1 MQPFPNHSEDADP
14 AIKELVIIFDKA
26 LDPQAGPK
34 RHGYSISLG
43 PDGNEHFPISG
54 APEFLPGNLSIK
66 LPVVLKPDWN
76 YSFVLTPLAFASQD
90 GYPLESYTVAFKTK
104 R

>member
-1 MQPFPNHSEDADP
+1 LS
-14 AIKELVIIFDKA
+14 
-26 LDPQAGPK
+26 
-34 RHGYSISLG
+34 
-43 PDGNEHFPISG
+43 PDGEDHYPISG
-54 APEFLPGNLSIK
+54 KPEFLPGNHSIK
-66 LPVVLKPDWN
+66 LPVVLKRDWN

>member
-1 MQPFPNHSEDADP
+1 MWFVN
-14 AIKELVIIFDKA
+14 
-26 LDPQAGPK
+26 
-34 RHGYSISLG
+34 RSL
-43 PDGNEHFPISG
+43 PISG
-54 APEFLPGNLSIK
+54 KPEFLPGNHSIK
-66 LPVVLKPDWN
+66 LPIVLKRDWN